1 MFSYDSSYFYLIFNN
16 VMLMFYS
23 RQLSNERS
31 DNNKASS
38 DHIVSIPTSILSNL
52 YHLLFTTNDAHS
64 LATTL
69 YF

>member
-1 MFSYDSSYFYLIFNN
+1 
-16 VMLMFYS
+16 MLMFYS